1 MKASFISQY
10 CIQGEKIMELT
21 YQIGYDETISRW
33 NVTAMGKEP
42 FNSPKKSFEAE
53 VNMEESYVQVV
64 YPVREAFLKEERIQ
78 KAARYDGLYE
88 NLYFPF
94 ENNRIDLST
103 FFHTPQYICV
113 HAKAGVRTAEE
124 GSYPF
129 DLYTCGGVRVWVNG
143 GEQACYTPYTRNI
156 AGHTRVN
163 LFLKKGLNEIK
174 VYADELAE
182 RDVFFYFELRY
193 KGGTPVEGS
202 VEVTEQPEEI
212 KKAEEILKSCYFQQD
227 MYTEGEVRLCYD
239 RTLLDGDTRVYLTS
253 SPCGTGMQLSD
264 IEHSEMTLKKDED
277 YLVFAETEESSIRLS
292 RISACLTVG
301 NYVVPRNLFVGI
313 IPKSRIVLEPAAT
326 IGERKQQALEFL
338 VKNGEIGFQS
348 VITSLE
354 LLKGWNDN
362 AEKGFDLACKKIER
376 HDDCADFSL
385 APLTLLMTRYRNLLT
400 PEKAERIR
408 EMVLNFRYWIDEPGN
423 DVMWYFSE
431 NHAFLFHVSQ
441 YLWGCIFGK
450 ETFTV
455 SGRTGAEQSV
465 IGKKRVLAW
474 FDNFF
479 AYGYAEWNSATYI
492 PIDLI
497 GFFSLYLNAPDED
510 IRQKAKRALDFTM
523 QVIGFNSFEGVMNT
537 TYGRIYEETIKTRL
551 QVEPNF
557 VSWVSTG
564 RGYCTYY
571 GNATCLYAVSDYEPE
586 DYERECRP
594 QPGQGVVMETD
605 QGIAGVKINTY
616 RTGEYLT
623 AGVRRFKPFRHGHQ
637 QHLMNVVFGKERPAI
652 FYVNHPGERV
662 FSGENRPSYWAGNGT
677 MPWIERYRNLTVMV
691 FAIDP
696 NELVHYIHAYTP
708 VYEYEAYACDGSWFF
723 AKSGDGYL
731 GSWFSNGYE
740 MTAYGA
746 NTEKELV
753 SRGLNHA
760 VIVKCGSKEEFGS
773 FEAFQKSLKEME
785 IDWNGDRSAA
795 FTDSQYGEIRVRDAE
810 EFLVDG
816 TAVSVEPA
824 KGFRFLRTKL

>member
-1 MKASFISQY
+1 M
-10 CIQGEKIMELT
+10 
-21 YQIGYDETISRW
+21 
-33 NVTAMGKEP
+33 
-42 FNSPKKSFEAE
+42 
-53 VNMEESYVQVV
+53 
-64 YPVREAFLKEERIQ
+64 
-78 KAARYDGLYE
+78 
-88 NLYFPF
+88 
-94 ENNRIDLST
+94 
-103 FFHTPQYICV
+103 
-113 HAKAGVRTAEE
+113 
-124 GSYPF
+124 
-129 DLYTCGGVRVWVNG
+129 
-143 GEQACYTPYTRNI
+143 
-156 AGHTRVN
+156 
-163 LFLKKGLNEIK
+163 
-174 VYADELAE
+174 
-182 RDVFFYFELRY
+182 
-193 KGGTPVEGS
+193 
-202 VEVTEQPEEI
+202 
-212 KKAEEILKSCYFQQD
+212 
-227 MYTEGEVRLCYD
+227 
-239 RTLLDGDTRVYLTS
+239 
-253 SPCGTGMQLSD
+253 
-264 IEHSEMTLKKDED
+264 
-277 YLVFAETEESSIRLS
+277 
-292 RISACLTVG
+292 
-301 NYVVPRNLFVGI
+301 VPRNLFVGI

-455 SGRTGAEQSV
+455 SGRAGAEQSE

-605 QGIAGVKINTY
+605 QGIAGVKINAY

-785 IDWNGDRSAA
+785 IEWNGDRSAA

-810 EFLVDG
+810 EFLVNG